1 MFNVHI
7 VTCLMSILLTC
18 LMSILLTCLMSTLL
32 TCPALNFKPSLR
44 MPATDDSHNTEYQ
57 HTAST
62 NRPNKHIT
70 FSKPSSQLACTAWLR
85 ASSWWQSRC
94 WSHTRPPHTIPAS
107 GPSPKPRSSL
117 TLASRASTPSS
128 CSAQWQNHHKY
139 RKDWSGPHT
148 KKSSN
153 LVFYAQSIITV
164 LAGQSK
170 KFKNLKAQA
179 IALMHSTLPVSATI
193 IKIT

>member
-1 MFNVHI
+1 MPLLFSNPTPHLASHCRI
-7 VTCLMSILLTC
+7 LMSILLTS

-32 TCPALNFKPSLR
+32 TCPALNLKPRLR
-44 MPATDDSHNTEYQ
+44 MPAFADSHNTEYQHNTECQ

-62 NRPNKHIT
+62 NRPNQHVT

-128 CSAQWQNHHKY
+128 CSAQRQNHHGHDAGTEKT
-139 RKDWSGPHT
+139 DQDHT
-148 KKSSN
+148 QKSQ
-153 LVFYAQSIITV
+153 VT
-164 LAGQSK
+164 
-170 KFKNLKAQA
+170 
-179 IALMHSTLPVSATI
+179 
-193 IKIT
+193 